1 MIELVLRI
9 FLSFVIWC
17 AVGSAINFN
26 QPIKNADYQGLIGP
40 GFATN
45 YFKTLAFQ
53 KYHKQN
59 LIDVYARGFRN
70 LRLRCRADLEGL
82 NMTGNYLLI
91 LLSLHFFLCF
101 FTFFV
106 HLIALPISAFQF
118 IFVPNPLCWNVFFLF
133 RQFWPID
140 IIIVKSCE

>member
-1 MIELVLRI
+1 MLELVLRI
-9 FLSFVIWC
+9 FLSFIIWC
-17 AVGSAINFN
+17 AVGSAISFN

-82 NMTGNYLLI
+82 NMTGNYLIII
-91 LLSLHFFLCF
+91 LSCS
-101 FTFFV
+101 FFV
-106 HLIALPISAFQF
+106 FDVFLSIYSPYPFQF
-118 IFVPNPLCWNVFFLF
+118 IPSSLYNLF
-133 RQFWPID
+133 
-140 IIIVKSCE
+140 C